1 MFMCLRYDNR
11 QSTALS
17 ITQHH
22 TVSTCFWFQLDSL
35 WVLFDQQICTVHI
48 LSFSLLLESLGGFL
62 WFLGPVLDLQLAS
75 IGVAVYQ
82 VLTRL

>member
-1 MFMCLRYDNR
+1 M
-11 QSTALS
+11 
-17 ITQHH
+17 
-22 TVSTCFWFQLDSL
+22 
-35 WVLFDQQICTVHI
+35 LFDQQICTVHI